1 MILQVRE
8 KDVVVEFIPVHAYKI
23 EEHEVVVSVA
33 MDYDCGALG
42 VVRVLCGNVAGVD
55 VLVVP
60 AGGPDVLEDAL
71 GLEAVVPGR

>member
-1 MILQVRE
+1 MILKIRE
-8 KDVVVEFIPVHAYKI
+8 QDIVVEFIPVHAYKI

-42 VVRVLCGNVAGVD
+42 VVRVLCRYVAGVD

-60 AGGPDVLEDAL
+60 AGSPDVLKDAL